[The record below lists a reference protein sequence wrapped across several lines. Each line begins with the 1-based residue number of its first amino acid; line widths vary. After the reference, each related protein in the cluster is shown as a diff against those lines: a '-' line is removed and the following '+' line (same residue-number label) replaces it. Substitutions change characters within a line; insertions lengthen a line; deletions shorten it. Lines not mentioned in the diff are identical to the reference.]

1 MQSFALQAP
10 VKEDTGNGWLG
21 GVINNKAG
29 KELQGSDSL
38 PAHFLRIGAGA
49 FITNGMPPLDKKFR
63 IRLED
68 LEHKPI
74 SEDDYREKLKEQ
86 ELKLLGLQRRLA
98 ESKINVMVVFEGP
111 DAAGKGGAIKRL
123 VERLD
128 PRLVRVY
135 SIIKP
140 TVEEYQHH
148 YMWRFWN
155 KLPAYGQIA
164 VFDRSWYGRVL
175 VERVEGFAT
184 EQEWKRAYREIND
197 FERTLIDDRTVL
209 IKFYLHIDKEE
220 QLIRFNRR
228 QADPYKHWKIT
239 DEDWRNRR
247 NWDQHCQAAEEMF
260 ERTSPEHSPW
270 YVIPANYKWHARLKV
285 VKTVAERVEKAL
297 EKHS

>member
-1 MQSFALQAP
+1 
-10 VKEDTGNGWLG
+10 
-21 GVINNKAG
+21 
-29 KELQGSDSL
+29 
-38 PAHFLRIGAGA
+38 
-49 FITNGMPPLDKKFR
+49 MPPLDKK
-63 IRLED
+63 IRLRLEE

-74 SEDDYREKLKEQ
+74 SEEDYRQKLKEQ

-98 ESKINVMVVFEGP
+98 ESKLNVMVVFEGP

-135 SIIKP
+135 SVVKP
-140 TVEEYQHH
+140 TAEEYQHH

-155 KLPAYGQIA
+155 KLPSYGQLA

-184 EQEWKRAYREIND
+184 EVEWKRAYREINE
-197 FERTLIDDRTVL
+197 FERTL
-209 IKFYLHIDKEE
+209 
-220 QLIRFNRR
+220 
-228 QADPYKHWKIT
+228 A

-247 NWDQHCQAAEEMF
+247 NWEQHCQAAEEMF
-260 ERTSPEHSPW
+260 ERTSTEYAPW

-297 EKHS
+297 AKCT